1 MRFRMNKKTLKNV
14 FTLSQ
19 LIDSSLDDNNDPNIF
34 TINIDGG
41 NYQVPIRSTQNL

>member
-1 MRFRMNKKTLKNV
+1 MRFGMNGETLKNV

-41 NYQVPIRSTQNL
+41 N